1 MRARAASALAVVVFA
16 AFAAPANAGPLDEA
30 IAATRP
36 CETLPG
42 FDRTDGVRIERVDLT
57 VRRDIIV
64 FRAEGD
70 IACTASGSAF
80 VRGNLTARAKI
91 AADLDA
97 ATCELRD
104 RSVEL
109 AHLGGTAGA
118 ILAPR
123 KADLEGL
130 LAATLATAIVT
141 ECRRSL
147 GAWID

>member
-1 MRARAASALAVVVFA
+1 LASAT
-16 AFAAPANAGPLDEA
+16 AGPLDDA

-36 CETLPG
+36 CEALPG
-42 FDRTDGVRIERVDLT
+42 FDRTDDVSIERVDLT
-57 VRRDIIV
+57 VRRDVIS

-80 VRGNLTARAKI
+80 IRGNLTARARI

-97 ATCELRD
+97 ATCELREA
-104 RSVEL
+104 SVEL
-109 AHLGGTAGA
+109 AHLGGTAGV

-123 KADLEGL
+123 KVEVEAL

>member
-1 MRARAASALAVVVFA
+1 MRARAASALVVAVLA
-16 AFAAPANAGPLDEA
+16 ATSATAGPLDEA

-36 CETLPG
+36 CEALPG
-42 FDRTDGVRIERVDLT
+42 FDRTDGVSIERVDLT
-57 VRRDIIV
+57 IRRDVIS

-80 VRGNLTARAKI
+80 IRGNLTARARI

-97 ATCELRD
+97 ATCELREA
-104 RSVEL
+104 SVEL

-118 ILAPR
+118 VLTPR
-123 KADLEGL
+123 KTEVEAL
-130 LAATLATAIVT
+130 LATTLAAAIVT

>member
-1 MRARAASALAVVVFA
+1 MMARATSSLALALFA
-16 AFAAPANAGPLDEA
+16 AIAAPTGAGPLDEA

-36 CETLPG
+36 CEALPG
-42 FDRTDGVRIERVDLT
+42 FDRTDAVRIERVDLT
-57 VRRDIIV
+57 VRRDVIA

-70 IACTASGSAF
+70 FACTASGSAF
-80 VRGNLTARAKI
+80 IRGNLTARARI

-97 ATCELRD
+97 ATCELREQ
-104 RSVEL
+104 SVEL

-118 ILAPR
+118 LLAPR
-123 KADLEGL
+123 KADLEAL
-130 LAATLATAIVT
+130 LSATLATAIAA

>member
-1 MRARAASALAVVVFA
+1 MSARAAFALAVA
-16 AFAAPANAGPLDEA
+16 ALTGAVAPATAGPLDEA

-36 CETLPG
+36 CEALPG
-42 FDRTDGVRIERVDLT
+42 FDRTDDLRIERVDLT
-57 VRRDIIV
+57 VRRDVIS

-70 IACTASGSAF
+70 IACTASGSALI
-80 VRGNLTARAKI
+80 RGNLTARAKI

-97 ATCELRD
+97 ATCELRET
-104 RSVEL
+104 SVEL

-123 KADLEGL
+123 KADLEVL